1 LNPEAVKGV
10 GSGTLSSHHKTINF
24 IFATHTAQ
32 RKVGKSGRNG
42 MLSLMVGRTMIM
54 MMVLMTLALVMF
66 MVTPGSFWA
75 RPETASAHALGE
87 I

>member
-1 LNPEAVKGV
+1 
-10 GSGTLSSHHKTINF
+10 
-24 IFATHTAQ
+24 
-32 RKVGKSGRNG
+32 VGKSGRNG

-75 RPETASAHALGE
+75 RPETASAYALGE